1 MKCLLTGASGF
12 LGGAVGRAAMAAG
25 HEVVAIGRTELAS
38 VEVLTGVVR
47 TARPDCVLH
56 FAGSASVGESFAE
69 PAGDFECS
77 TALWF
82 RVLDAVRRSGAR
94 PLVAFASSAAVYGSP
109 EELPTP
115 ETAARRPESPY
126 GFHKL
131 MSEIAAEEFACCFGL
146 SVVALRFFSIFGP
159 HQRRLLVWELFDQLR
174 HGSAELRL
182 RGTGAEER
190 DYLAES
196 EAGTATI
203 GLVEALRPGAGG
215 FHALNVASGASVSVR
230 ELAERLLACSG
241 CAAKIVVGKESLPGN
256 PAVWRADVSALRNL
270 LPGWHPRSFAE
281 SLAECVT
288 LWNEPSPASGVSP
301 ATSLL

>member
-131 MSEIAAEEFACCFGL
+131 MSEIAAEEFARCFGL
-146 SVVALRFFSIFGP
+146 TVV
-159 HQRRLLVWELFDQLR
+159 
-174 HGSAELRL
+174 
-182 RGTGAEER
+182 
-190 DYLAES
+190 
-196 EAGTATI
+196 
-203 GLVEALRPGAGG
+203 
-215 FHALNVASGASVSVR
+215 ALNVASGASGT
-230 ELAERLLACSG
+230 LAERLLACSG

-270 LPGWHPRSFAE
+270 LPGWHPRAFAE